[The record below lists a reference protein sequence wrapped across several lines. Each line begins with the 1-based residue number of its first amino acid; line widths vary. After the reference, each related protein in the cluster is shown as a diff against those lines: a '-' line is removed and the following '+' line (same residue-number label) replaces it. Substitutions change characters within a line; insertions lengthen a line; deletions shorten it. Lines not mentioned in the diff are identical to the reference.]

1 MAKFSRSSLKVLIK
15 ECLVEILAEGL
26 AANPTSLKNST
37 RSRKASKTR
46 LQESIDPVSNRP
58 ALDYLKVNQEQ
69 KEIPSTTK
77 EFIKSSDPVM
87 EAIFNDTLQNTLN
100 SQASSEGKD
109 QFASRLSHGDAATKA
124 MATSDP
130 TDLFEGASN
139 WAALA
144 FSEK

>member
-26 AANPTSLKNST
+26 AADSSSLKNPV

-46 LQESIDPVSNRP
+46 LQESKGLVSNRP
-58 ALDYLKVNQEQ
+58 ALDHLRVGKEQ
-69 KEIPSTTK
+69 EIPSTTQ

-87 EAIFNDTLQNTLN
+87 EAIFNDTLQNTLSN
-100 SQASSEGKD
+100 QASSEGKD
-109 QFASRLSHGDAATKA
+109 QFASRLSHGDAATKT

-130 TDLFEGASN
+130 VDLFEGASN
-139 WAALA
+139 WASLA
-144 FSEK
+144 FSGK